1 MQALS
6 TALLAGL
13 EGIGPQLVQHPAAVG
28 AVLDQLAA
36 AADAAAAA
44 AAAGE
49 QQHQGTET
57 GEEAEAAW
65 ALCSALAQALS
76 QRQQQDAAAVAP
88 ALAVLEQHASVLCHD
103 FWSSSGSSRVLQH
116 QTYTLQRL
124 APLLAQR
131 PAGQALQAALERC
144 QAAA

>member
-1 MQALS
+1 MQALCA
-6 TALLAGL
+6 ALLAGL
-13 EGIGPQLVQHPAAVG
+13 DGTGPQLLQHPAAVC

-36 AADAAAAA
+36 AAAAV
-44 AAAGE
+44 GE
-49 QQHQGTET
+49 QQQQRQGAET
-57 GEEAEAAW
+57 GEQAEASW
-65 ALCSALAQALS
+65 ALCSALARALT
-76 QRQQQDAAAVAP
+76 QQQQQDAPAVAP

-131 PAGQALQAALERC
+131 PAGQTLQAALERR
-144 QAAA
+144 QAPA

>member
-28 AVLDQLAA
+28 AVLDRLA
-36 AADAAAAA
+36 AAAAA

-49 QQHQGTET
+49 QPHQGTET

-76 QRQQQDAAAVAP
+76 QQQQDAAAVAP

>member
-1 MQALS
+1 
-6 TALLAGL
+6 
-13 EGIGPQLVQHPAAVG
+13 
-28 AVLDQLAA
+28 
-36 AADAAAAA
+36 
-44 AAAGE
+44 
-49 QQHQGTET
+49 
-57 GEEAEAAW
+57 
-65 ALCSALAQALS
+65 
-76 QRQQQDAAAVAP
+76 
-88 ALAVLEQHASVLCHD
+88 VLEQHASVLCHD

>member
-36 AADAAAAA
+36 AAAAAA

-131 PAGQALQAALERC
+131 PAGQALQAALKRC